1 MVEDKDKVLCEPVK
15 YAYNPKQSVM
25 KFVKGFVF
33 TVGGIAI
40 VATIGA
46 ISSFVPPDGGVLENL
61 GWKVATGITVGLLSA
76 AQNWLA
82 HRQDGKEEEQ
92 KPV

>member
-1 MVEDKDKVLCEPVK
+1 MPEQVK
-15 YAYNPKQSVM
+15 YTYNPKQSVM

-40 VATIGA
+40 VAAIGA
-46 ISSFVPPDGGVLENL
+46 ISSFVPPDGGVLQNL
-61 GWKVATGITVGLLSA
+61 GWKIATGITVGLLSA

-82 HRQDGKEEEQ
+82 HKNDGKEEVK